1 MSPVKR
7 NYDSSRRRQQ
17 ADENRRRVLD
27 AARARFLR
35 DGYRA
40 TTMAQIAEDADVS
53 PQTVAKQFGN
63 KSGLV
68 RALFE
73 VALVGDDAGG
83 ALEDRDFI
91 VAIHQEPDPRR
102 KLERYAAALATML
115 PRTAPIQLLLRDA
128 GADSNSSE
136 LAPVWA
142 AIRTG
147 RLAGMTNLAEN
158 LREGGHL
165 GSDVTVERA
174 RDILWAY
181 QLTRPLSAPGHGTRM
196 DDRRLRAVPQRHD
209 CRAAAG
215 PSATRSRLS
224 EPPVNRAEPAQVRP
238 EESSRPRRS
247 TVTVGRAGPR
257 RCRSRSRWRRWG

>member
-128 GADSNSSE
+128 GADSE

-174 RDILWAY
+174 RDILWATSSPDLY
-181 QLTRPLSAPGHGTRM
+181 QLLVMERGWTTDDYAGSSATRPP
-196 DDRRLRAVPQRHD
+196 
-209 CRAAAG
+209 RAAAG
-215 PSATRSRLS
+215 PRATRSRLS
-224 EPPVNRAEPAQVRP
+224 EPVNPAEPGQFRP
-238 EESSRPRRS
+238 GESSRPRRS

-257 RCRSRSRWRRWG
+257 RCRSRCRWRRWG

>member
-27 AARARFLR
+27 AARDRFLR

-91 VAIHQEPDPRR
+91 VAIHHEPDPWR
-102 KLERYAAALATML
+102 KLERYATALATML

-128 GADSNSSE
+128 GADSE

-165 GSDVTVERA
+165 GSDMTVERA
-174 RDILWAY
+174 RDILWVYSSPDLY
-181 QLTRPLSAPGHGTRM
+181 QLLVMERGWSTDDYARFLSDTTAALLLGPAPR
-196 DDRRLRAVPQRHD
+196 
-209 CRAAAG
+209 
-215 PSATRSRLS
+215 
-224 EPPVNRAEPAQVRP
+224 
-238 EESSRPRRS
+238 
-247 TVTVGRAGPR
+247 GRG
-257 RCRSRSRWRRWG
+257 